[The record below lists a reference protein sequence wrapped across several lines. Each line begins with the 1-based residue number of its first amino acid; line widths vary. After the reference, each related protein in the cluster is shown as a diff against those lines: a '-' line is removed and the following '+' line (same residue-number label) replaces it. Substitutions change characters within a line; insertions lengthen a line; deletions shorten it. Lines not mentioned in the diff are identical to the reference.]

1 MQLSCQNVKV
11 NRRAEARRRILIIL
25 FSLFAIFQSGL
36 RDLNNLPSGNDTPN
50 YMTRYQEV
58 LRTPWSTLFNQFD
71 LYSSDYEDRDNGYP
85 IFMKVTQVFSENFT
99 FFMFV
104 TAIVF
109 MIPLGVIINKYV
121 KSSLGIILSF
131 LIFFALFLNI
141 INCFMR
147 QAITLAICM
156 FALRYVLSRKW
167 IKYFGLILIAFT
179 IHTSSIIAAPLY
191 FLPIFSKSRKWLF
204 VALIAS
210 PVLIM
215 ISSMLLS
222 YLVGSVY
229 ENYMSDDEFGSLSLV
244 LLIYTVS
251 VLTFLFF
258 NKMNVD
264 RNSNLIVSG
273 VMGSFAS
280 LPFVYFGGTVGR
292 VSYYYILVII
302 PLIPMIIDTVVLNKF
317 LRLIIYAFSM
327 SFFLYFIISINGK

>member
-11 NRRAEARRRILIIL
+11 NRRSEARRRVLVIL

-36 RDLNNLPSGNDTPN
+36 RDLNNLPPTNDIPN
-50 YMTRYQEV
+50 YITRYEEV
-58 LRTPWSTLFNQFD
+58 LRTPWSTLYNQLG
-71 LYSSDYEDRDNGYP
+71 LYSSDYEDRDSGYP
-85 IFMKVTQVFSENFT
+85 LFMKISQVFSEDFT
-99 FFMFV
+99 FFIFL
-104 TAIVF
+104 TAIIF
-109 MIPLGVIINKYV
+109 IIPLGMMINKYV

-131 LIFFALFLNI
+131 LIFFALFINI

-215 ISSMLLS
+215 ISSILLS
-222 YLVGSVY
+222 YLAGSVY
-229 ENYMSDDEFGSLSLV
+229 ENYMSDDEFGSLSIV
-244 LLIYTVS
+244 LLIYIVS
-251 VLTFLFF
+251 LLTFCYF
-258 NKMNVD
+258 NKLNVD
-264 RNSNLIVSG
+264 RNFNLIVSG
-273 VMGSFAS
+273 VIGSLAS
-280 LPFVYFGGTVGR
+280 LPFVYFGGSVSR

-327 SFFLYFIISINGK
+327 SFFLYFIFR

>member
-1 MQLSCQNVKV
+1 MQLSCQNIKV
-11 NRRAEARRRILIIL
+11 NKGSEARRRILIIL
-25 FSLFAIFQSGL
+25 FSLIAIFQSGL
-36 RDLNNLPSGNDTPN
+36 RDLNNLSEENDTPN
-50 YMTRYQEV
+50 YLRRFEEV
-58 LRTPWSTLFNQFD
+58 QRTPWSAMFNQFG
-71 LYSSDYEDRDNGYP
+71 LYSSDYGDRDSGYP
-85 IFMKVTQVFSENFT
+85 LFMKITQVFSEDFT
-99 FFMFV
+99 FFMFL
-104 TAIVF
+104 TAIIF

-156 FALRYVLSRKW
+156 FALKYVLSRKW

-179 IHTSSIIAAPLY
+179 IHTSSIIAVPFY

-210 PVLIM
+210 PILIM
-215 ISSMLLS
+215 ISNVLLS
-222 YLVGSVY
+222 YLAGSVY
-229 ENYMSDDEFGSLSLV
+229 ENYMSEDEFGSLSLV

-251 VLTFLFF
+251 ILTFLFF

-264 RNSNLIVSG
+264 HKSNLIVSG
-273 VMGSFAS
+273 VIGSLAS

-292 VSYYYILVII
+292 VGYYYILVII

-327 SFFLYFIISINGK
+327 SFFLYFIFP

>member
-1 MQLSCQNVKV
+1 MQLSCQDVKV
-11 NRRAEARRRILIIL
+11 NRRSKARRRVLVIL

-36 RDLNNLPSGNDTPN
+36 RDLNNLPPTNDIPN
-50 YMTRYQEV
+50 YITRYEEV
-58 LRTPWSTLFNQFD
+58 LRTPWSALFNQLG
-71 LYSSDYEDRDNGYP
+71 LYSSDYEDRDSGYP
-85 IFMKVTQVFSENFT
+85 LFMKISQVFSEDFT
-99 FFMFV
+99 FFIFL
-104 TAIVF
+104 TAIIF
-109 MIPLGVIINKYV
+109 IIPLGMMINKYV
-121 KSSLGIILSF
+121 KSSLGIILSY

-167 IKYFGLILIAFT
+167 IKYFGLILIALT

-229 ENYMSDDEFGSLSLV
+229 EDYMSDDEFGSLSLV

-258 NKMNVD
+258 NKLNVD
-264 RNSNLIVSG
+264 HKPNLIVSG
-273 VMGSFAS
+273 VIGSLAS
-280 LPFVYFGGTVGR
+280 LPFVYFGGSVSR

-327 SFFLYFIISINGK
+327 SFFLFYIFM

>member
-11 NRRAEARRRILIIL
+11 NRRAEAHRRILVIL

-36 RDLNNLPSGNDTPN
+36 RDLNNLPPTNDIPN
-50 YMTRYQEV
+50 YITRYEEV
-58 LRTPWSTLFNQFD
+58 LRTPWSTLYNQLG
-71 LYSSDYEDRDNGYP
+71 LYSSDYEDRDSGYP
-85 IFMKVTQVFSENFT
+85 LFMKISQVFSEDFT
-99 FFMFV
+99 FFIFL
-104 TAIVF
+104 TAIIFV
-109 MIPLGVIINKYV
+109 IPLGMMINKYV
-121 KSSLGIILSF
+121 KSILGIILSF

-215 ISSMLLS
+215 ISSILLS
-222 YLVGSVY
+222 YLAGSVY

-244 LLIYTVS
+244 LLIYIVS
-251 VLTFLFF
+251 VLTFLFY
-258 NKMNVD
+258 NKINVD
-264 RNSNLIVSG
+264 YKSNLIVSG
-273 VMGSFAS
+273 VIGSLAS
-280 LPFVYFGGTVGR
+280 LPFVYFGGSVSR

-327 SFFLYFIISINGK
+327 SFFLFYIFM

>member
-11 NRRAEARRRILIIL
+11 NRRAEARRRILVIL

-36 RDLNNLPSGNDTPN
+36 RDLNNLPPTNDIPN
-50 YMTRYQEV
+50 YITRYEEV
-58 LRTPWSTLFNQFD
+58 LRTPWSALYNQLG
-71 LYSSDYEDRDNGYP
+71 LYSSDYEDRDSGYP
-85 IFMKVTQVFSENFT
+85 LFMKISQVFSEDFT
-99 FFMFV
+99 FFIFL
-104 TAIVF
+104 TAIIF
-109 MIPLGVIINKYV
+109 IIPLGMMINKYV
-121 KSSLGIILSF
+121 KSSLGIILSY

-156 FALRYVLSRKW
+156 FALKYVLSRKW

-229 ENYMSDDEFGSLSLV
+229 ESYMSDDEFGSLSLV
-244 LLIYTVS
+244 LLIYIVS
-251 VLTFLFF
+251 VLTFLFY
-258 NKMNVD
+258 NKINVD
-264 RNSNLIVSG
+264 YKSNLIVSG
-273 VMGSFAS
+273 VIGSLAS
-280 LPFVYFGGTVGR
+280 LPFVYFGGSVSR

-327 SFFLYFIISINGK
+327 SFFLFYIFM

>member
-36 RDLNNLPSGNDTPN
+36 RDLNNLPPTNDIPN
-50 YMTRYQEV
+50 YITRYEEV

-215 ISSMLLS
+215 ISSILLS
-222 YLVGSVY
+222 YLAGSVY
-229 ENYMSDDEFGSLSLV
+229 ENYMSDDEFGSLSIV
-244 LLIYTVS
+244 LLIYIVS
-251 VLTFLFF
+251 LLTFCYF
-258 NKMNVD
+258 NKLNVD
-264 RNSNLIVSG
+264 RNFNLIVSG
-273 VMGSFAS
+273 VIGSLAS
-280 LPFVYFGGTVGR
+280 LPFVYFGGSVSR

-327 SFFLYFIISINGK
+327 SFFLYFIFR